1 MSYFDDASLVFI
13 PSGTKVSKVYS
24 VKPIDGTGD
33 LTFTRSNDTATR
45 VASNGL
51 IEKVRTNLALYSEQF
66 DNAYWAKSQATITAN
81 ATTAPDGTLTAEKFI
96 EGSGSVAPECSRTPI
111 APSNSIFTLSV
122 FAKASERNFLII
134 NNNDGTG
141 SFRVWFN
148 LTTGVIGTTDA
159 GVTAFIENV
168 GNGWFRCGVARQI
181 TAFASATSAFQI
193 GSADGV
199 DTYTGDG
206 TSGIFIWGAQMELSD
221 FGATPYIATTSA
233 AVSVGPVANVP
244 RLDYLGSSC
253 PRLLLEPQRTN
264 ILPQSQYF
272 GGSEWTKSNAS
283 VTGNNATSPEGIQN
297 ASLLTISAAVGNIYE
312 NVGGSGNFT
321 FSVFA
326 KYVDMQYM
334 RLRST
339 ASYVYFDIQN
349 GSVETEISGTGS
361 IEDYGNGWYRCSV
374 IGNNTNSLAQIF
386 LSDTESGTPTGT
398 GSALIYGAQF
408 EAGNYV
414 TSLIP
419 TYGASVTRG
428 TEQYDKVI
436 TSLVPDATTFTWE
449 VDFIVPEVAGGGG
462 EIFGRNAAG
471 TIQLRIYA
479 NNGGVIR
486 FRVES
491 GAQNYDTAVSVGDTA
506 KCIFRCSSGVVSA
519 FYNGVKIHTFTG
531 VSMDFGKIQFGP
543 PVTSPK
549 IIRSLVFPTALTDAQ
564 CIELTA

>member
-1 MSYFDDASLVFI
+1 MSTPFYDLASLVVV
-13 PSGTKVSKVYS
+13 PSGYKSGKIYAQ
-24 VKPIDGTGD
+24 KPLTTDGQ
-33 LTFTRSNDTATR
+33 LTFSRSTAASR

-51 IEKVRTNLALYSEQF
+51 IEKVRTNLALQSNSF
-66 DNAYWAKSQATITAN
+66 DTTWAPNNASVAGGQAGYDGTNNAWGLTSSLSGGNIAQSSTQSGLQTFSVYAKGSVSNGIRVYTFGGVNANAYFNLNLGTVVAVNGSGATAKIESVGGGWYRCSITFDQTNVSIRFYPSDN
-81 ATTAPDGTLTAEKFI
+81 ATTMAAGTI
-96 EGSGSVAPECSRTPI
+96 YI
-111 APSNSIFTLSV
+111 Q
-122 FAKASERNFLII
+122 
-134 NNNDGTG
+134 
-141 SFRVWFN
+141 
-148 LTTGVIGTTDA
+148 DA
-159 GVTAFIENV
+159 QLE
-168 GNGWFRCGVARQI
+168 
-181 TAFASATSAFQI
+181 
-193 GSADGV
+193 
-199 DTYTGDG
+199 TGD
-206 TSGIFIWGAQMELSD
+206 I
-221 FGATPYIATTSA
+221 ATEPILTTSA

-428 TEQYDKVI
+428 ADGAAKTASLFNQNNFTLYFEHFVIDGQGSSSPMYSLYDSGGRNVQLYVNSNAGLNLYLASDGGYVFGTGVNGGFNANATSKVI
-436 TSLVPDATTFTWE
+436 VKYDGTNIKY
-449 VDFIVPEVAGGGG
+449 FI
-462 EIFGRNAAG
+462 
-471 TIQLRIYA
+471 
-479 NNGGVIR
+479 NGALYG
-486 FRVES
+486 S
-491 GAQNYDTAVSVGDTA
+491 YAVSLG
-506 KCIFRCSSGVVSA
+506 
-519 FYNGVKIHTFTG
+519 FT
-531 VSMDFGKIQFGP
+531 S
-543 PVTSPK
+543 
-549 IIRSLVFPTALTDAQ
+549 RSLSYETSKSYKQIQTMFFPIALSDAD
-564 CIELTA
+564 CISLTA

>member
-1 MSYFDDASLVFI
+1 MSYFDDASLVMI
-13 PSGTKVSKVYS
+13 PSGTKTSKVYS

-51 IEKVRTNLALYSEQF
+51 IEKVRTNVLLQSNSFDTTWVNTNTTETGGQAGYDGTNNAWLLEKSASEGRIYQDISLSGINTFSVYVKAGTKTWCALYVVGP
-66 DNAYWAKSQATITAN
+66 NAGKYFN
-81 ATTAPDGTLTAEKFI
+81 
-96 EGSGSVAPECSRTPI
+96 
-111 APSNSIFTLSV
+111 LS
-122 FAKASERNFLII
+122 
-134 NNNDGTG
+134 TG
-141 SFRVWFN
+141 S
-148 LTTGVIGTTDA
+148 IGSNVVGAPLDA
-159 GVTAFIENV
+159 KIESV
-168 GNGWFRCGVARQI
+168 GNGWYRVSVAVSGSI
-181 TAFASATSAFQI
+181 TQVRI
-193 GSADGV
+193 YPADA
-199 DTYTGDG
+199 DLDISG
-206 TSGIFIWGAQMELSD
+206 TSGNILIQAAQLEAGD
-221 FGATPYIATTSA
+221 IATEPILTTSA

-264 ILPQSQYF
+264 SLTY
-272 GGSEWTKSNAS
+272 SEQL
-283 VTGNNATSPEGIQN
+283 NNAAWTSLDN
-297 ASLLTISAAVGNIYE
+297 VSVSANVSTTLDPSGYYGADKLVENTANTQHRIYR
-312 NVGGSGNFT
+312 VFT
-321 FSVFA
+321 
-326 KYVDMQYM
+326 
-334 RLRST
+334 
-339 ASYVYFDIQN
+339 
-349 GSVETEISGTGS
+349 GTGS
-361 IEDYGNGWYRCSV
+361 TFSFFAKAAERSWVSVLSNDGNFSFFNIANGTLGTIAATSTATITPYGNGWYRCTLYNTH
-374 IGNNTNSLAQIF
+374 GNF
-386 LSDTESGTPTGT
+386 G
-398 GSALIYGAQF
+398 ALIQLTTANNVTSYLGDGTSGAFIWGCQF
-408 EAGNYV
+408 ESSV
-414 TSLIP
+414 TYATSYIP
-419 TYGASVTRG
+419 TLAAAVTRG